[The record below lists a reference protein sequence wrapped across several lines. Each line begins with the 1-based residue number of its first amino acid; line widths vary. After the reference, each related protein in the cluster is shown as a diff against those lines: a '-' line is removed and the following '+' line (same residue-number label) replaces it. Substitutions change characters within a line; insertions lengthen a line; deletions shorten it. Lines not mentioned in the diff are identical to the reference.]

1 MLEQAH
7 TSPSDTTLASAGL
20 EEEGGGEGG
29 EGRGRSVLYSLH
41 ASQFISSLVPRV
53 LLHTES
59 EQIPD
64 ASNALGTRLLQLL
77 QTYLLE

>member
-20 EEEGGGEGG
+20 EEEGGGGREGK
-29 EGRGRSVLYSLH
+29 GRSVLYSLH